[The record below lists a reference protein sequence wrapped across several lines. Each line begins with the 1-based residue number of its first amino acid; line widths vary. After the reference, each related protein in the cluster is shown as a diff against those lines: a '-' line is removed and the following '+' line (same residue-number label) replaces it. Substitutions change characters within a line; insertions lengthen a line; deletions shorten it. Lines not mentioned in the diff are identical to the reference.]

1 MRILE
6 SRYVSSPLGN
16 ETNVARCVALIQ
28 IPFALGRKLDP
39 ALTVRLLRLQDLEVE
54 CLKPEP
60 SEKLLEIGLCLLKWI
75 SSHRGLTYGSRCA
88 LHVTLG
94 KWTDFT
100 VLGLRI
106 STSTPAASTMRKRP
120 KLPILLDTMKNRTN
134 FWTLMF
140 SPRSVSSTS

>member
-16 ETNVARCVALIQ
+16 ETNVARCVALIR
-28 IPFALGRKLDP
+28 ILLALGRKLDP
-39 ALTVRLLRLQDLEVE
+39 ALTTCLLPLQDLEVE

-88 LHVTLG
+88 
-94 KWTDFT
+94 
-100 VLGLRI
+100 
-106 STSTPAASTMRKRP
+106 
-120 KLPILLDTMKNRTN
+120 
-134 FWTLMF
+134 
-140 SPRSVSSTS
+140 